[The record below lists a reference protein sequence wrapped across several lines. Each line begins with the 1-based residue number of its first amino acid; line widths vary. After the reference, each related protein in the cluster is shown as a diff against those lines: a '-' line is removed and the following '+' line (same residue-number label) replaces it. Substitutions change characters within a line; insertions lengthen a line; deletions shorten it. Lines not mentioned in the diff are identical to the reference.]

1 MLAFLKKHKTVPGL
15 TAVSLEESGIAICRI
30 VRGPERRT
38 ELRQQTGPERQP
50 VLTLCEFY
58 PYAKGVDLAEA
69 MMRLGRVH
77 QLDASRCTTL
87 LGREDYKLLLTK
99 APQVEDDEL
108 AAALRWQIKDL
119 IDCPADEI
127 TLDVF
132 DVQKDENPGQAR
144 EVYVV
149 TARNETIQQ
158 RADLFTKAQVKL
170 QVIDIPELA
179 QRNIAALLAED
190 QQGVALLWL
199 HSRGGLITLTRQGTL
214 YLSRNLKAGM
224 GTLQD
229 TARSEQALETI
240 ILEMQRSLDYYE
252 SHYHLPPIQQ
262 LVLAPCGDS
271 GTQLM
276 ERMVEQLGI
285 QTRQLDLEQI
295 LQIKT
300 KMPENWQQIH
310 YLAIGAAL
318 RQELPEI

>member
-15 TAVSLEESGIAICRI
+15 TTVALEEKGIAICRI
-30 VRGPERRT
+30 VRGPERRA
-38 ELRQQTGPERQP
+38 ELREQTGIERRP

-58 PYAKGVDLAEA
+58 PYAREVDLTEA
-69 MMRLGRVH
+69 LMRLGRVH

-99 APQVEDDEL
+99 APQVEEAEL

-119 IDCPADEI
+119 IDCPPDEL

-132 DVQKDENPGQAR
+132 GVQEDASPNQAR

-158 RADLFTKAQVKL
+158 QVDLFSEAQINL
-170 QVIDIPELA
+170 QIIDIAELA
-179 QRNIAALLAED
+179 QRNIAALLPED
-190 QQGVALLWL
+190 RQGVALLWL
-199 HSRGGLITLTRQGTL
+199 HDHGGLLTLTHNGSL
-214 YLSRNLKAGM
+214 HLSRNLKAGTDALR
-224 GTLQD
+224 GI
-229 TARSEQALETI
+229 ARSRQALEAI

-262 LVLAPCGDS
+262 LVLAPCNES
-271 GTQLM
+271 CTELM
-276 ERMVEQLGI
+276 AMMVEQLGI
-285 QTRQLDLEQI
+285 RARQLDLEQI

-300 KMPENWQQIH
+300 KIAEDWQQTH

-318 RQELPEI
+318 RQELRGI